1 MDNNE
6 NIFDNEKLND
16 ICQKV
21 VNGEITSTAGLNL
34 TLDELFTKDKNGDF
48 LLIDLLE
55 NNVDIDLKNE
65 KIRNNGGV
73 FFYFLVYEQD
83 ISQFS
88 YDEIN
93 YKCDEMNCTNILN
106 HLLIMIVISVLS
118 LTIIGLPVILIYF
131 LYEGVSIGFL
141 LSSFINYSPI
151 KGMLFGT
158 IFIIISKIIYITILI
173 YLLTNTLKYTKSF
186 LKRLKMTKNELIINQ
201 VIKILF
207 CITITLINDIIL
219 YFIGNKIITIFKFIL

>member
-1 MDNNE
+1 MKFKWLKSNRS
-6 NIFDNEKLND
+6 IIKFLVMLFITSILIGIYLYLSKEKLIKESINTELIKMINNLD
-16 ICQKV
+16 ITRQ
-21 VNGEITSTAGLNL
+21 N
-34 TLDELFTKDKNGDF
+34 
-48 LLIDLLE
+48 
-55 NNVDIDLKNE
+55 
-65 KIRNNGGV
+65 
-73 FFYFLVYEQD
+73 
-83 ISQFS
+83 
-88 YDEIN
+88 
-93 YKCDEMNCTNILN
+93 NILN

-118 LTIIGLPVILIYF
+118 LTIIGLPLILIYF

>member
-1 MDNNE
+1 MKFKWLKSNRS
-6 NIFDNEKLND
+6 IIKFLVMLFITSILVGIYLYLSKEKLIKESINTELIKMINNLD
-16 ICQKV
+16 ITRQ
-21 VNGEITSTAGLNL
+21 N
-34 TLDELFTKDKNGDF
+34 
-48 LLIDLLE
+48 
-55 NNVDIDLKNE
+55 
-65 KIRNNGGV
+65 
-73 FFYFLVYEQD
+73 
-83 ISQFS
+83 
-88 YDEIN
+88 
-93 YKCDEMNCTNILN
+93 NILN

-158 IFIIISKIIYITILI
+158 IFIIISKIIYIAILI

-201 VIKILF
+201 VIKIIF

>member
-1 MDNNE
+1 MKFKWLKPNRS
-6 NIFDNEKLND
+6 IIKFLVMLFITSILVGIYLYLSKEKLIKESINTELIKMINNLD
-16 ICQKV
+16 ITRQ
-21 VNGEITSTAGLNL
+21 N
-34 TLDELFTKDKNGDF
+34 
-48 LLIDLLE
+48 
-55 NNVDIDLKNE
+55 
-65 KIRNNGGV
+65 
-73 FFYFLVYEQD
+73 
-83 ISQFS
+83 
-88 YDEIN
+88 
-93 YKCDEMNCTNILN
+93 NILN

-118 LTIIGLPVILIYF
+118 LTIIGLPLILIYF

-158 IFIIISKIIYITILI
+158 IFIIISKIIYIAILI

>member
-1 MDNNE
+1 MKFKWLKSNRS
-6 NIFDNEKLND
+6 IIKFLVMLFITSILVGIYLYLSKEKLIKESINTELIKMINNLD
-16 ICQKV
+16 ITRQ
-21 VNGEITSTAGLNL
+21 N
-34 TLDELFTKDKNGDF
+34 
-48 LLIDLLE
+48 
-55 NNVDIDLKNE
+55 
-65 KIRNNGGV
+65 
-73 FFYFLVYEQD
+73 
-83 ISQFS
+83 
-88 YDEIN
+88 
-93 YKCDEMNCTNILN
+93 NILN

-186 LKRLKMTKNELIINQ
+186 LKRLKTTKNELIINQ

>member
-1 MDNNE
+1 MKFKWLKSNRS
-6 NIFDNEKLND
+6 IIKFLVMLFITSILVGIYLYLSKEKLIKESINTELIKMINNLD
-16 ICQKV
+16 ITRQ
-21 VNGEITSTAGLNL
+21 N
-34 TLDELFTKDKNGDF
+34 
-48 LLIDLLE
+48 
-55 NNVDIDLKNE
+55 
-65 KIRNNGGV
+65 
-73 FFYFLVYEQD
+73 
-83 ISQFS
+83 
-88 YDEIN
+88 
-93 YKCDEMNCTNILN
+93 NILN

-186 LKRLKMTKNELIINQ
+186 LKRLKTAKNELIINQ

>member
-1 MDNNE
+1 MKFKWLKSNRS
-6 NIFDNEKLND
+6 IIKFLVMLFITSILVGIYLYLSKEKLIKESINTELIKMINNLD
-16 ICQKV
+16 ITRQ
-21 VNGEITSTAGLNL
+21 N
-34 TLDELFTKDKNGDF
+34 
-48 LLIDLLE
+48 
-55 NNVDIDLKNE
+55 
-65 KIRNNGGV
+65 
-73 FFYFLVYEQD
+73 
-83 ISQFS
+83 
-88 YDEIN
+88 
-93 YKCDEMNCTNILN
+93 NILN
-106 HLLIMIVISVLS
+106 HLLIMIVLSVLS
-118 LTIIGLPVILIYF
+118 LTIIGLPIILIYF

-158 IFIIISKIIYITILI
+158 IFIIISKIVYITILI

-186 LKRLKMTKNELIINQ
+186 LKRLKTAKNELIINQ

>member
-1 MDNNE
+1 MKFKWLKSNRS
-6 NIFDNEKLND
+6 IIKFLVMLFITSILVGIYLYLSKEKLIKESINTELIKMINNLD
-16 ICQKV
+16 ITRQ
-21 VNGEITSTAGLNL
+21 N
-34 TLDELFTKDKNGDF
+34 
-48 LLIDLLE
+48 
-55 NNVDIDLKNE
+55 
-65 KIRNNGGV
+65 
-73 FFYFLVYEQD
+73 
-83 ISQFS
+83 
-88 YDEIN
+88 
-93 YKCDEMNCTNILN
+93 NILN

-158 IFIIISKIIYITILI
+158 IFIIISKIIYIAILI

-186 LKRLKMTKNELIINQ
+186 LKRLKTTKNELIINQ

>member
-1 MDNNE
+1 MKFKWLKSNRS
-6 NIFDNEKLND
+6 IIKFLVMLFITSILVGIYLYLSKEKLIKESINTELIKMINNLD
-16 ICQKV
+16 ITRQ
-21 VNGEITSTAGLNL
+21 N
-34 TLDELFTKDKNGDF
+34 
-48 LLIDLLE
+48 
-55 NNVDIDLKNE
+55 
-65 KIRNNGGV
+65 
-73 FFYFLVYEQD
+73 
-83 ISQFS
+83 
-88 YDEIN
+88 
-93 YKCDEMNCTNILN
+93 NILN

-118 LTIIGLPVILIYF
+118 LTIIGLPLILIYF

-158 IFIIISKIIYITILI
+158 IFIIISKIVYIAILI

>member
-1 MDNNE
+1 MKFKWLKSNRS
-6 NIFDNEKLND
+6 IIKFLVMLFITSILVGIYLYLSKEKLIKESINTELIKMINNLD
-16 ICQKV
+16 ITRQ
-21 VNGEITSTAGLNL
+21 N
-34 TLDELFTKDKNGDF
+34 
-48 LLIDLLE
+48 
-55 NNVDIDLKNE
+55 
-65 KIRNNGGV
+65 
-73 FFYFLVYEQD
+73 
-83 ISQFS
+83 
-88 YDEIN
+88 
-93 YKCDEMNCTNILN
+93 NILN

-186 LKRLKMTKNELIINQ
+186 LKRLKMAKNELIINQ
-201 VIKILF
+201 VIKISF

>member
-1 MDNNE
+1 MKFKWLKSNRS
-6 NIFDNEKLND
+6 IIKFLVMLFITSILVGIYLYLSKEKLIKESINTELIKMINNLD
-16 ICQKV
+16 ITRQ
-21 VNGEITSTAGLNL
+21 N
-34 TLDELFTKDKNGDF
+34 
-48 LLIDLLE
+48 
-55 NNVDIDLKNE
+55 
-65 KIRNNGGV
+65 
-73 FFYFLVYEQD
+73 
-83 ISQFS
+83 
-88 YDEIN
+88 
-93 YKCDEMNCTNILN
+93 NILN

-141 LSSFINYSPI
+141 LSSFINYSLI

-186 LKRLKMTKNELIINQ
+186 LKRLKTTKNELIINQ

>member
-1 MDNNE
+1 MKFKWLKSNRS
-6 NIFDNEKLND
+6 IIKFLVMFFITSILVGIYLYLSKEKLIKESINTELIKMINNLD
-16 ICQKV
+16 ITRQ
-21 VNGEITSTAGLNL
+21 N
-34 TLDELFTKDKNGDF
+34 
-48 LLIDLLE
+48 
-55 NNVDIDLKNE
+55 
-65 KIRNNGGV
+65 
-73 FFYFLVYEQD
+73 
-83 ISQFS
+83 
-88 YDEIN
+88 
-93 YKCDEMNCTNILN
+93 NILN

-186 LKRLKMTKNELIINQ
+186 LKRLKTTKNELIINQ

>member
-1 MDNNE
+1 MKFKWLKSNRS
-6 NIFDNEKLND
+6 IIKFLVMLFITSILVGIYLYLSKEKLIKESINTELIKMINNLD
-16 ICQKV
+16 ITRQ
-21 VNGEITSTAGLNL
+21 N
-34 TLDELFTKDKNGDF
+34 
-48 LLIDLLE
+48 
-55 NNVDIDLKNE
+55 
-65 KIRNNGGV
+65 
-73 FFYFLVYEQD
+73 
-83 ISQFS
+83 
-88 YDEIN
+88 
-93 YKCDEMNCTNILN
+93 NILN

-141 LSSFINYSPI
+141 VSSFINYSPI

-186 LKRLKMTKNELIINQ
+186 LKRLKTTKNELIINQ

-207 CITITLINDIIL
+207 CITTTLINDIIL

>member
-1 MDNNE
+1 MKFKWIKSNRS
-6 NIFDNEKLND
+6 IIKFLVMLFITSILVGIYLYLSKEKLIKESINTELIKMINNLD
-16 ICQKV
+16 ITRQ
-21 VNGEITSTAGLNL
+21 N
-34 TLDELFTKDKNGDF
+34 
-48 LLIDLLE
+48 
-55 NNVDIDLKNE
+55 
-65 KIRNNGGV
+65 
-73 FFYFLVYEQD
+73 
-83 ISQFS
+83 
-88 YDEIN
+88 
-93 YKCDEMNCTNILN
+93 NILN

-186 LKRLKMTKNELIINQ
+186 LKRLKMAKNELIINQ

>member
-1 MDNNE
+1 MKFKWIKSNRS
-6 NIFDNEKLND
+6 IIKFLVMLFITSILVGIYLYLSKEKLIKESINTELIKMINNLD
-16 ICQKV
+16 ITRQ
-21 VNGEITSTAGLNL
+21 N
-34 TLDELFTKDKNGDF
+34 
-48 LLIDLLE
+48 
-55 NNVDIDLKNE
+55 
-65 KIRNNGGV
+65 
-73 FFYFLVYEQD
+73 
-83 ISQFS
+83 
-88 YDEIN
+88 
-93 YKCDEMNCTNILN
+93 NILN

-186 LKRLKMTKNELIINQ
+186 LKRLKMAKNELIINQ
-201 VIKILF
+201 VIKISF

>member
-1 MDNNE
+1 MKFKWLKSNRS
-6 NIFDNEKLND
+6 IIKFLVMLFITSILVGIYLYLSKEKLIKESINTELIKMINNLD
-16 ICQKV
+16 ITRQ
-21 VNGEITSTAGLNL
+21 N
-34 TLDELFTKDKNGDF
+34 
-48 LLIDLLE
+48 
-55 NNVDIDLKNE
+55 
-65 KIRNNGGV
+65 
-73 FFYFLVYEQD
+73 
-83 ISQFS
+83 
-88 YDEIN
+88 
-93 YKCDEMNCTNILN
+93 NILN

-158 IFIIISKIIYITILI
+158 VFIIISKIVYIAILI

-186 LKRLKMTKNELIINQ
+186 LKRLKTTKNELIINQ

>member
-1 MDNNE
+1 MKFKWLKSNRS
-6 NIFDNEKLND
+6 IIKFLVMLFITSILVGIYLYLSKEKLIKESINTELIKMINNLD
-16 ICQKV
+16 ITRQ
-21 VNGEITSTAGLNL
+21 N
-34 TLDELFTKDKNGDF
+34 
-48 LLIDLLE
+48 
-55 NNVDIDLKNE
+55 
-65 KIRNNGGV
+65 
-73 FFYFLVYEQD
+73 
-83 ISQFS
+83 
-88 YDEIN
+88 
-93 YKCDEMNCTNILN
+93 NILN
-106 HLLIMIVISVLS
+106 HLLIMIVLSVLS
-118 LTIIGLPVILIYF
+118 LTIIGLPIILIYF

-158 IFIIISKIIYITILI
+158 IFIIISKIIYIAILI

-186 LKRLKMTKNELIINQ
+186 LKRLKIAKNELIINQ

>member
-1 MDNNE
+1 MKFKWLKSNRS
-6 NIFDNEKLND
+6 IIKFLVMLFITSILVGIYLYLSKEKLIKESINTELIKMINNLD
-16 ICQKV
+16 ITRQ
-21 VNGEITSTAGLNL
+21 N
-34 TLDELFTKDKNGDF
+34 
-48 LLIDLLE
+48 
-55 NNVDIDLKNE
+55 
-65 KIRNNGGV
+65 
-73 FFYFLVYEQD
+73 
-83 ISQFS
+83 
-88 YDEIN
+88 
-93 YKCDEMNCTNILN
+93 NILN

-118 LTIIGLPVILIYF
+118 LTIIGLPIILIYF

-158 IFIIISKIIYITILI
+158 IFIIISKIIYIAILI

-186 LKRLKMTKNELIINQ
+186 LKRLKIAKNELIINQ

>member
-1 MDNNE
+1 MKFKWLKSNRS
-6 NIFDNEKLND
+6 IIKFLVMLFITSILVGIYLYLSKEKLIKESINTELIKMINNLD
-16 ICQKV
+16 ITRQ
-21 VNGEITSTAGLNL
+21 N
-34 TLDELFTKDKNGDF
+34 
-48 LLIDLLE
+48 
-55 NNVDIDLKNE
+55 
-65 KIRNNGGV
+65 
-73 FFYFLVYEQD
+73 
-83 ISQFS
+83 
-88 YDEIN
+88 
-93 YKCDEMNCTNILN
+93 NILN

-207 CITITLINDIIL
+207 CIAITLINDIIL

>member
-1 MDNNE
+1 MKFKWLKSNRS
-6 NIFDNEKLND
+6 IIKFLVMLFITSILVGIYLYLSKEKLIKESINTELIKMINNLD
-16 ICQKV
+16 ITRQ
-21 VNGEITSTAGLNL
+21 N
-34 TLDELFTKDKNGDF
+34 
-48 LLIDLLE
+48 
-55 NNVDIDLKNE
+55 
-65 KIRNNGGV
+65 
-73 FFYFLVYEQD
+73 
-83 ISQFS
+83 
-88 YDEIN
+88 
-93 YKCDEMNCTNILN
+93 NILN

-118 LTIIGLPVILIYF
+118 LTIIGLPLILIYF

-207 CITITLINDIIL
+207 CITITFINDIIL

>member
-1 MDNNE
+1 MKFKWLKSNRS
-6 NIFDNEKLND
+6 IIKFLVMLFITSILVGIYLYLSKEKLIKESINTELIKMINNLD
-16 ICQKV
+16 ITRQ
-21 VNGEITSTAGLNL
+21 N
-34 TLDELFTKDKNGDF
+34 
-48 LLIDLLE
+48 
-55 NNVDIDLKNE
+55 
-65 KIRNNGGV
+65 
-73 FFYFLVYEQD
+73 
-83 ISQFS
+83 
-88 YDEIN
+88 
-93 YKCDEMNCTNILN
+93 NILN